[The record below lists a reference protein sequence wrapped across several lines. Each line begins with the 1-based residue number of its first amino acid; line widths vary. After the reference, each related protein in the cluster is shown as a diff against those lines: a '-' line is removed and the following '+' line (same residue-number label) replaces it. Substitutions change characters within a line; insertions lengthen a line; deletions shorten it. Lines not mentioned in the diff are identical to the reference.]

1 MAGYNWAAGKSNR
14 AVAAEAA
21 GRMTATAFAQW
32 VRKWR
37 RYAGCTAADVA
48 GALPAS
54 EWHHTSKFFNRTCYY
69 DPLVLLCAE
78 YRAELIKR
86 IGQRKEYAKIR
97 KRLRDRA
104 AHS

>member
-1 MAGYNWAAGKSNR
+1 MAGYNWAAGKSNNALR
-14 AVAAEAA
+14 AESE
-21 GRMTATAFAQW
+21 GKMTATAFAKW
-32 VRKWR
+32 VRRWR

-69 DPLVLLCAE
+69 DPRVLLCAE

-86 IGQRKEYAKIR
+86 IVQRKEYAKIR
-97 KRLRDRA
+97 KRLRDQA